1 MAQLSFFSAE
11 ASAPCVAD
19 LAGVLCGHGQIVS
32 FADTAARLSVVTDD
46 EPWRAGALAEEFAE
60 RGIEAE
66 ITSSDGGYPLVRT
79 AFRADLLAVAQAWSR
94 GAVKAVP
101 AGFML
106 DGAAL
111 RLWMLACGRRAERG
125 YQLQLDPR
133 AEETHEPLLR
143 RVSAAGL
150 VSASGSA
157 NLLGPRAGGPAVR
170 IVGVKRMRRLAEL
183 AGRAPVGAEA
193 QWPAESRAV
202 AAS

>member
-32 FADTAARLSVVTDD
+32 FADTAARLSVVTD
-46 EPWRAGALAEEFAE
+46 EHWRADALAEECAE

-66 ITSSDGGYPLVRT
+66 VTSSDGGYPLVRT

-150 VSASGSA
+150 VSASGQA

-170 IVGVKRMRRLAEL
+170 IAGVKRMRRLAEL